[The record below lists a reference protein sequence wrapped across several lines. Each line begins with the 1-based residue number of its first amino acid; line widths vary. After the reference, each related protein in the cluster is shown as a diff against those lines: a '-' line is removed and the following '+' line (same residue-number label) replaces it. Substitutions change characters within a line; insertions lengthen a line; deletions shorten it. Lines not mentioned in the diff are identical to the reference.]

1 MLNRYSND
9 RKPGARTAVRVRSLR
24 WYLRFMPVKRPATL
38 QDVADLAGV
47 SRGAASFALTDRT
60 GVSAATRE
68 RVRAAA
74 AELGY
79 RPNPTARNLRA
90 ARTGIIVVYLPSIAT
105 TLGYYT
111 EAAFGMVDEALEAG
125 LLVTLLPRP
134 ASGRPLPRID
144 ADGVIAIDPVA
155 GDPVLEQLLA
165 PGLPV
170 VSGEAMPAEY
180 RAVDGEVRSDHAAAA
195 RELLDHFAEHG
206 ARAPAIIVPE
216 MFSGW
221 SDEISQAYRDWCAE
235 RGVRERIET
244 VSVEGL
250 TDSTIAA
257 TRKLLGDADPADAII
272 SLTEG
277 SVLNVIT
284 SATEYGRTVGADLLV
299 AAAVDSPALR
309 YTEPSVTAIDLHPRA
324 FGRECMRV
332 MREVL
337 DGRSPGERPRRRDVP
352 IDVVFRDSTRG
363 RGGSGSRA

>member
-1 MLNRYSND
+1 
-9 RKPGARTAVRVRSLR
+9 
-24 WYLRFMPVKRPATL
+24 MPVKRPATL

-47 SRGAASFALTDRT
+47 SRGAASFALTDRA

-74 AELGY
+74 AELDY

-90 ARTGIIVVYLPSIAT
+90 ARTGIIAVYLPTIAT

-111 EAAFGMVDEALEAG
+111 EATFGMVDEALEAG
-125 LLVTLLPRP
+125 LLVTLVPRP
-134 ASGRPLPRID
+134 TNGRPLPRID
-144 ADGVIAIDPVA
+144 ADGIIAIDPVA

-165 PGLPV
+165 SGAPV
-170 VSGEAMPAEY
+170 VSGEAMPVEY
-180 RAVDGEVRSDHAAAA
+180 RSVSGEVRSDHAAAT
-195 RELLDHFAEHG
+195 RELLDHFAARG

-221 SDEISQAYRDWCAE
+221 SEEISQAYREWCAE
-235 RGVRERIET
+235 RGVRERIEA
-244 VSVEGL
+244 VAVEGL

-257 TRKLLGDADPADAII
+257 TRKLLGDDDPADAII

-284 SATEYGRTVGADLLV
+284 SATEYGRTAGEDLLV

-309 YTEPSVTAIDLHPRA
+309 YTDPTITAIDLHPRA

-332 MREVL
+332 MRAVL
-337 DGRSPGERPRRRDVP
+337 EGGASGILRRDVP
-352 IDVVFRDSTRG
+352 IEVAFRDSTRG
-363 RGGSGSRA
+363 PRGAGA